1 MSNLFLSLEGSRE
14 NFMSDVYN
22 TLEFLPTN
30 IEANRIID
38 SFDRVLE
45 EEELITAYSMAYN
58 FAEWVANEIFSDNW
72 EFNKNSFEEIACRK
86 LVKLGIVEEVD
97 GQYRLK
103 SDKKSEHQK
112 AKTIEVLSKP
122 TKINLN
128 DTIKVKLTDYGK
140 EIYYHQFD
148 ELNNCFKR
156 KGCKLIEPKMPEVDK
171 EGKTRFQLWSFM
183 EMYGNYIGLTKPNFI
198 DPIEIEIGE
207 E

>member
-1 MSNLFLSLEGSRE
+1 MTKEEAIAELKRGIALDNDFTEE
-14 NFMSDVYN
+14 YINAVIMA
-22 TLEFLPTN
+22 
-30 IEANRIID
+30 IEA
-38 SFDRVLE
+38 
-45 EEELITAYSMAYN
+45 
-58 FAEWVANEIFSDNW
+58 
-72 EFNKNSFEEIACRK
+72 
-86 LVKLGIVEEVD
+86 
-97 GQYRLK
+97 
-103 SDKKSEHQK
+103 
-112 AKTIEVLSKP
+112 LSKS

-148 ELNNCFKR
+148 KLNDWVKS

-198 DPIEIEIGE
+198 EPLEIEIEE